1 MSGTGWPPPPAPPLV
16 LVRLPDGRVVR
27 VGADLAETLVK
38 LRGGTTDRATLARL
52 LAPR

>member
-1 MSGTGWPPPPAPPLV
+1 M
-16 LVRLPDGRVVR
+16 PDGLVVR

-38 LRGGTTDRATLARL
+38 LRGGTTDCTTLARL